1 MHKETGCA
9 APQAL
14 ESRRRQRQRPLE
26 EKATRARRTRSR
38 ATSRT
43 REPASCRASGE
54 RLRAPA
60 PRPCRRARGRM
71 PHTTLRA
78 SLHPRAGPRLTPP
91 AVVAPQAAPA
101 PPRAA
106 PRTTTRQTTTTV
118 RRTTCCARPTTT
130 PSRRQHRAHT
140 RLASASRRRGQQIWV
155 ATSARPPARPTLAL
169 TLTLALALTPSP
181 EHLVAFAA
189 CLAVGQPSLPEPSS
203 EPSLRRPQYASGL
216 STRSKPMN
224 VETCGHVADLIVMA
238 HAFAELRDGVVA
250 RQHEERFQMWAQFRS
265 NPLVKYDV

>member
-1 MHKETGCA
+1 
-9 APQAL
+9 
-14 ESRRRQRQRPLE
+14 
-26 EKATRARRTRSR
+26 
-38 ATSRT
+38 
-43 REPASCRASGE
+43 
-54 RLRAPA
+54 
-60 PRPCRRARGRM
+60 M

-91 AVVAPQAAPA
+91 AVVAPLAAPA
-101 PPRAA
+101 PPPAA
-106 PRTTTRQTTTTV
+106 PRTTTRRTTTTV

-216 STRSKPMN
+216 STLACRSFLHTHLTLALQPVGYLDGRPPRERSGAPGHPRRFLRVTRCRLVPGACISSSDITFTVGNSSCLTYLSMP
-224 VETCGHVADLIVMA
+224 VTSHSQTSYAAPCGSS
-238 HAFAELRDGVVA
+238 RA
-250 RQHEERFQMWAQFRS
+250 RASPASLLHLPFHDR
-265 NPLVKYDV
+265 